1 MSHTG
6 TTRRWILGEPQV
18 RGVAGGRLISRVGGE
33 QQVEDEDWPVLL
45 VHQLEVQVVGLVQT
59 QAEVLPDESSC
70 FDVGQCSIVGAGLPH
85 LGHGY
90 GPSLVP

>member
-6 TTRRWILGEPQV
+6 TARRWILGEPPV

-59 QAEVLPDESSC
+59 QAEVLPDEGSTKLAGVEVSS
-70 FDVGQCSIVGAGLPH
+70 GLSGGGAAGT
-85 LGHGY
+85 
-90 GPSLVP
+90 